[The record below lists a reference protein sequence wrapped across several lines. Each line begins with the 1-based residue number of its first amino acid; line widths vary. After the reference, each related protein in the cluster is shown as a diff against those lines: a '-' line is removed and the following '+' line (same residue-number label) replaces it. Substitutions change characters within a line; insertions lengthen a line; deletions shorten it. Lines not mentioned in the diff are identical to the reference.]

1 MAGPGRLAYRSGME
15 TIDMPPMEKK
25 ARPGQSLDPEAAWT
39 AVLERDGRC
48 DGRFVYAVRTTG
60 IFCRPT
66 CPSRRPDRRHVVFF
80 ETSAAARAAGFRAC
94 FRCAPESSLA
104 PAMAGLERVRAHI
117 EAHLDERLTLDEL
130 APVAGLSPTHLQRAF
145 RAALGLSPREYV
157 RARRQERFKTEVR
170 RGRSVTDALYEAG
183 YGSGSR
189 LYEDAGARL
198 GMTPG
203 AYRRGGAGQ
212 VVRYTIAASP
222 LGRLLVASTDRGYAR
237 SSSESP
243 SVPSRPRSVATTEAR
258 VERDD
263 RALRPSLAAILA
275 HLEGEIRGST
285 CRSTWRQV
293 PSSGGVARAA
303 GNPLRGDAV
312 LRRRRVGSGPA
323 ARGAGGGARL
333 RVEPR
338 GPARALPPRGAG
350 GRLRGRLPL
359 GIPTQEA
366 PSRNRAGPGGRE
378 HRLAA

>member
-1 MAGPGRLAYRSGME
+1 MQ
-15 TIDMPPMEKK
+15 PMEKK

-60 IFCRPT
+60 VFCRPT
-66 CPSRRPDRRHVVFF
+66 CPSRRPDRRHVAFF

-145 RAALGLSPREYV
+145 KAALGLSPREYV
-157 RARRQERFKTEVR
+157 RARRQERFRAEVR

-189 LYEDAGARL
+189 LYEDVGARL

-203 AYRRGGAGQ
+203 AYRRGGEGQ
-212 VVRYTIAASP
+212 VVRYTIAPSP
-222 LGRLLVASTDRGYAR
+222 LGRLLVASTDRGVCAVQLG
-237 SSSESP
+237 ESDRALEAALRRDYP
-243 SVPSRPRSVATTEAR
+243 KAR
-258 VERDD
+258 VDRDD

-275 HLEGEIRGST
+275 HLGGEIPRLDLPLDVAASAFQWRVWRALQDIPYGETRSYGEVASAVGRPRAARAVARACASNRVALLVPCHRVVRADGSMGGY
-285 CRSTWRQV
+285 RWGV
-293 PSSGGVARAA
+293 PCKRRLLEAERARAA
-303 GNPLRGDAV
+303 GTTG
-312 LRRRRVGSGPA
+312 
-323 ARGAGGGARL
+323 
-333 RVEPR
+333 
-338 GPARALPPRGAG
+338 
-350 GRLRGRLPL
+350 
-359 GIPTQEA
+359 
-366 PSRNRAGPGGRE
+366 
-378 HRLAA
+378 